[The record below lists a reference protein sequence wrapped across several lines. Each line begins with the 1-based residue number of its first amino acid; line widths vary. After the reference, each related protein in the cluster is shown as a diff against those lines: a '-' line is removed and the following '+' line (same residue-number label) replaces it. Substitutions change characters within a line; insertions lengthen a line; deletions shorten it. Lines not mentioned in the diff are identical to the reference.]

1 MVDAFSP
8 LVWNVPI
15 VNPDGTPTPQFI
27 VLLQEALDAVDA
39 SGGDIAALKDA
50 PFVMMG
56 SSAETPNER
65 VLTAGTAI
73 DITDGGP
80 GSTATVLLEN
90 TAVTPGTYG
99 DDVTVS
105 QVTVD
110 AQGRI
115 TAAVDVPIDFP
126 SSPTALEVED
136 NGAPIVSTDTVNFLA
151 PLSAVDNAGVADISL
166 DNTAVAP
173 GSYGS
178 STQVGTFTVDAKG
191 RLTAASNVSVSFA
204 GYVPDTRTLTAGA
217 GLTGGGDLSA
227 NRTFDVGAGTG
238 IAVNA
243 NDVAIA
249 NTAVTPASY
258 GDNSHVGAFTVDQ
271 QGRLTA
277 ASSVAISPT
286 AIGGVPSTRTLTA
299 GAGLTGGGDLSADR
313 TFDVGAG
320 TGITVNAND
329 VALDTA
335 STRNTDHAGVTI
347 TAGAGLTGGGDI
359 TTTRTLDVGAGT
371 GITVNAN
378 DVAIANTAVT
388 PAAYGSATQV
398 GTFTV
403 DQQGRLTL
411 AGNTTIALNASAIA
425 AGTLAAARG
434 GTGVSNTGTITL
446 GGNLVTSGAFDL
458 TLTQTAASN
467 VTLPT
472 TGTLA
477 TLAGTETLT
486 NKTLTAPK
494 ITGFTAGSVLF
505 TGASGVVSEDNSNL
519 FWNNTSKF
527 LGIGVAPSFA
537 LDVVTSGTTIALY
550 RTTSS
555 VLGVMTVSGA
565 TVQMQ
570 FGIVEAT
577 GQAFIGS
584 ITNHDLLFLANNAE
598 AGRFS
603 TAGNFQ
609 MGGANTVIDA
619 SRLFRLRSYT
629 VATLPA
635 AGTAGRLAMV
645 SDALAP
651 GFLTVVVG
659 GGAVKT
665 PVFDNGANWVAF

>member
-56 SSAETPNER
+56 ASAETPNER
-65 VLTAGTAI
+65 VLVAGTAI

-151 PLSAVDNAGVADISL
+151 PLSAVDNGGVADISL
-166 DNTAVAP
+166 DSTAVTP

-178 STQVGTFTVDAKG
+178 STQVGAFTVDPKG
-191 RLTAASNVSVSFA
+191 RLTAASNISVSFA

-227 NRTFDVGAGTG
+227 NRTFD
-238 IAVNA
+238 I
-243 NDVAIA
+243 
-249 NTAVTPASY
+249 
-258 GDNSHVGAFTVDQ
+258 
-271 QGRLTA
+271 
-277 ASSVAISPT
+277 
-286 AIGGVPSTRTLTA
+286 
-299 GAGLTGGGDLSADR
+299 
-313 TFDVGAG
+313 
-320 TGITVNAND
+320 
-329 VALDTA
+329 
-335 STRNTDHAGVTI
+335 
-347 TAGAGLTGGGDI
+347 
-359 TTTRTLDVGAGT
+359 GAGT

-388 PAAYGSATQV
+388 PAAYGSAAQV

-403 DQQGRLTL
+403 DQQGRLTV
-411 AGNTTIALNASAIA
+411 AGNTTIALNASAIT

-458 TLTQTAASN
+458 TLTQTATTN

-477 TLAGTETLT
+477 TLAGSETLT

-494 ITGFTAGSVLF
+494 ITSFTTGSVLF
-505 TGASGVVSEDNSNL
+505 VGASAVVAQDNSGL
-519 FWNNTSKF
+519 FYDVSTAF
-527 LGIGVAPSFA
+527 FGIGVG
-537 LDVVTSGTTIALY
+537 GTPL
-550 RTTSS
+550 RPLHVKS
-555 VLGVMTVSGA
+555 
-565 TVQMQ
+565 
-570 FGIVEAT
+570 
-577 GQAFIGS
+577 
-584 ITNHDLLFLANNAE
+584 N
-598 AGRFS
+598 
-603 TAGNFQ
+603 
-609 MGGANTVIDA
+609 NTVITMAAFENGSATNGALTALSFRNTSTGAGGTSFLDMA
-619 SRLFRLRSYT
+619 GFEATEITSNHATFDSSLKFYARVGATYHDFGLGSGGNIEYDSSIVLDVNRLFRLRSYT
-629 VATLPA
+629 VAALPA

-651 GFLTVVVG
+651 GFLTIVVG